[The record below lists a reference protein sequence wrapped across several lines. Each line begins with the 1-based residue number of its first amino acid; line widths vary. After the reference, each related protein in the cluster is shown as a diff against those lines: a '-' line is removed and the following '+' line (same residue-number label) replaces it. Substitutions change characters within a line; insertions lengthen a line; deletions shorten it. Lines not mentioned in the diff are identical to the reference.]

1 MFGLGARDDLANPL
15 ETFRGGV
22 FPWEIDIMGHMNV
35 RYYTAKYD
43 EATLQFFGA
52 LGLTVAYFRDQ
63 DRGMAAVQQNTTYAR
78 ELLAGDLVAITSE
91 VLEIGERKIQFRHT
105 MVECLTGDI
114 ASTCQITGVHIDR
127 TMRRSTAFPDHIRT
141 KALELAGD
149 LAE

>member
-1 MFGLGARDDLANPL
+1 MANLL

-91 VLEIGERKIQFRHT
+91 FLKIGERKIQFRHK

-127 TMRRSTAFPDHIRT
+127 TIRRSTALPET
-141 KALELAGD
+141 V
-149 LAE
+149 

>member
-1 MFGLGARDDLANPL
+1 MRGEMTERL

-52 LGLTVAYFRDQ
+52 VGLTVAYFHEH

-78 ELLAGDLVAITSE
+78 ELMAGDLVAIKTA
-91 VLEIGERKIQFRHT
+91 VIDIGERKLTFRHYMT
-105 MVECLTGDI
+105 ECLTGDV
-114 ASTCQITGVHIDR
+114 ASTCEITGVHIDR
-127 TMRRSTAFPDHIRT
+127 TNRRSTAFPGNIRE
-141 KALELAGD
+141 AASRLMIGSPG
-149 LAE
+149 